1 MLIEAMSYAQSSPSV
16 SQAQRMK
23 KLSQAGE
30 LTLQE
35 MKDILAEIKKG
46 EINRVDFKNGQL
58 YQFFPREYSAKQMKR
73 EILKIL
79 TEWKERKEKQ
89 TELTAQE
96 QERRNNHV

>member
-1 MLIEAMSYAQSSPSV
+1 
-16 SQAQRMK
+16 
-23 KLSQAGE
+23 
-30 LTLQE
+30 
-35 MKDILAEIKKG
+35 
-46 EINRVDFKNGQL
+46 
-58 YQFFPREYSAKQMKR
+58 MKR